1 LSTTTAI
8 SLGPLLFA
16 NMRFDFRIKV
26 ALFIA
31 ASLTGVYIGIA
42 FVFTR
47 KNYRLLKKKY
57 FPANKSISK

>member
-1 LSTTTAI
+1 MKGIRADYNINAAFFT
-8 SLGPLLFA
+8 
-16 NMRFDFRIKV
+16 V
-26 ALFIA
+26 

-57 FPANKSISK
+57 FPAKKKPVNV